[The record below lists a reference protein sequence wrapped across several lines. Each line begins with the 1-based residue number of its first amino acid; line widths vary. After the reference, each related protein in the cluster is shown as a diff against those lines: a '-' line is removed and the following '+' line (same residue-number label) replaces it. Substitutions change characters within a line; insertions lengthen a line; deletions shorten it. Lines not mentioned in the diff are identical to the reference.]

1 MSQETTRNLV
11 SPRDLLEKALA
22 SERGVRIWF
31 GSQAEAVSMRNR
43 MATVKTEERKKSTKI
58 YDLDSPLYNTSSYDS
73 LAVIIKPGILSVGEE
88 VKKLFSLS
96 PQEALSGVWL
106 YILPQ
111 GESEQ
116 GFIVEEL

>member
-1 MSQETTRNLV
+1 MSKETTRNLV

-31 GSQAEAVSMRNR
+31 GSQSEAVSMRNR

-58 YDLDSPLYNTSSYDS
+58 YDLDSPLYNTSAYDS

-96 PQEALSGVWL
+96 PEEALSGVWL